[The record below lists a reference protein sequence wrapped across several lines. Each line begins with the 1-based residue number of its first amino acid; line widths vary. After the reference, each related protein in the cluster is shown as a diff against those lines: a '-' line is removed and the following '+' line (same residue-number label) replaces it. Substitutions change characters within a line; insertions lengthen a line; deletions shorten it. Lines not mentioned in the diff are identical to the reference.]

1 MGARRGL
8 NAKPPAD
15 GVAEEHT
22 SAAWRGD
29 GQPPVSVVVSTYGR
43 AGFLPALFASL
54 EAQTIPT
61 DSFELIVV
69 DDASTDGT
77 WETLTDLVAATRLRA
92 RALRLACNSGQ
103 GTGRNYGLAAARGE
117 VVAFTDD
124 DCLPSAQWLERLT
137 DPFDAGAGAA
147 RAVVAQ
153 GETRAWPEDADHA
166 GAWARTVWVLR
177 PTWLFETC
185 NVAYRRHDLVRVG
198 GFPSGPD
205 APVGPH
211 GRIVGEDAIAGWR
224 VIESG
229 AELVFAPEATVHH
242 RHHPASYLDWL
253 SEQRGRGSFPSLVAR
268 SPLGRRALWRSWF
281 LAPRS
286 AAFDVAIVALMGAL
300 RSRRARWLIGLGP
313 WVLLALPDA
322 RSRKGRPAAVRLV
335 QLFLGDSVG
344 AFSLVSASIRSRS
357 VVL

>member
-8 NAKPPAD
+8 NATPTE
-15 GVAEEHT
+15 GVAEEHV
-22 SAAWRGD
+22 SAAWRVD
-29 GQPPVSVVVSTYGR
+29 RPPPVSVVVSTYGR

-54 EAQTIPT
+54 EAQTVPS

-77 WETLTDLVAATRLRA
+77 WETLADLMAATRLPA

-103 GTGRNYGLAAARGE
+103 GAGRNHGLAVARGE

-124 DCLPSAQWLERLT
+124 DCLPSSQWLERLT
-137 DPFDAGAGAA
+137 DPFDAATGAG
-147 RAVVAQ
+147 RAVVVQ
-153 GETRAWPEDADHA
+153 GQTRAWPDDADEA

-185 NVAYRRHDLVRVG
+185 NVAYRRHDLDGVG
-198 GFPSGPD
+198 GFPTGRD
-205 APVGPH
+205 APIGAH

-229 AELVFAPEATVHH
+229 AELVFAPDALVHH
-242 RHHPASYLDWL
+242 RHLPAGFLDWL
-253 SEQRGRGSFPSLVAR
+253 SEQRGRGSFPGLVAR

-286 AAFDVAIVALMGAL
+286 AAFDVAIVALLGAMH
-300 RSRRARWLIGLGP
+300 SRRARWLIGLGP
-313 WVLLALPDA
+313 WVLLALPEA
-322 RSRKGRPAAVRLV
+322 RSRKGRSTAVRLV

-344 AFSLVSASIRSRS
+344 VVSLASASFRSRS
-357 VVL
+357 LVL